1 MDKYIYILSKIKENF
16 QIPEETRD
24 VTTAKFEEKLSK
36 IQDEDELE
44 RFISENIDVFR
55 QRIGNFIL
63 LLEVILKLTIK
74 I

>member
-44 RFISENIDVFR
+44 RFISENIDVFFVS
-55 QRIGNFIL
+55 I
-63 LLEVILKLTIK
+63 
-74 I
+74 